1 MPKQS
6 PFAIVVPTST
16 LAFVL
21 EQSPTMSTLLRR
33 LGFPDCRTCSV
44 RFDETLAEAAI
55 NYQLDLELV
64 LMTLN
69 ATLLKER
76 IQRQQMLSIQPSSH
90 NGVTT

>member
-6 PFAIVVPTST
+6 PFAIVVANST

-21 EQSPTMSTLLRR
+21 EQSPTMSFLLRR
-33 LGFPDCRTCSV
+33 LGFPDCQTCSV
-44 RFDETLAEAAI
+44 RFDETLAEAVV
-55 NYQLDLELV
+55 NYQLDLEQV

-76 IQRQQMLSIQPSSH
+76 IQRQQKLSIQPSSH
-90 NGVTT
+90 NGATT